1 MTKLAIMDM
10 PVLRPIDRLSQCAQ
24 LWAEANGKSTT
35 WLARAVVNDGGYF
48 DRIAE
53 TGSTTT
59 LTLERFARFLC
70 DAANWPDGV
79 GVPPEVLEF
88 GHVTGVSAMEVRN
101 HG

>member
-1 MTKLAIMDM
+1 MTKPSIMDM
-10 PVLRPIDRLSQCAQ
+10 HVLRPIDRLTQCAQ

-70 DAANWPDGV
+70 NVGNWPEGA
-79 GVPPEVLEF
+79 VPAEVIAF
-88 GHVTGVSAMEVRN
+88 GHVTGVSAAEVRN